1 MDNSIPDT
9 IICILC
15 RGTIS
20 YRDGDKTKFREHMRM
35 EHGVFF
41 DLDFLLAS
49 CLMDA
54 EQKAKLARSVPSRE
68 SKEEET
74 LTENTNYVKD
84 DQEETSA
91 VSQPQSE
98 AEPPRKK
105 KRGRKKKVTAA
116 VPEPLSSHPPPP
128 PSEEETAYSDVDT
141 TTSSLGAEEL
151 SVETLL
157 SEGREGDSERFV
169 CQVEGC
175 GKSYNTKGNRVS
187 HEKKAHGILGPRAA
201 KKQRMSVSAEESPME
216 TVTTAEQQN
225 EVNEVF
231 SEETSA
237 SGSFLTDTSLGFED
251 ESEGEEDTSSV
262 FSEEDRKT
270 VGGAGGV
277 DLSSSKYFEKNPKIV
292 NSATVKS
299 LGLFDQ
305 VNPNLP
311 EGWKQRYLQ
320 VSSKS
325 GVKVPSRHYLSPEM
339 KVLKSGLAVV
349 EYLRIKEN
357 YDMDQL
363 KLLSKNLNVP
373 EKKFQS
379 LFSA

>member
-98 AEPPRKK
+98 AEPPRRK

-141 TTSSLGAEEL
+141 TTSSLGAEEH

-157 SEGREGDSERFV
+157 TERFV

-175 GKSYNTKGNRVS
+175 GKSYNTK
-187 HEKKAHGILGPRAA
+187 
-201 KKQRMSVSAEESPME
+201 
-216 TVTTAEQQN
+216 
-225 EVNEVF
+225 
-231 SEETSA
+231 
-237 SGSFLTDTSLGFED
+237 
-251 ESEGEEDTSSV
+251 
-262 FSEEDRKT
+262 
-270 VGGAGGV
+270 
-277 DLSSSKYFEKNPKIV
+277 
-292 NSATVKS
+292 
-299 LGLFDQ
+299 
-305 VNPNLP
+305 
-311 EGWKQRYLQ
+311 
-320 VSSKS
+320 
-325 GVKVPSRHYLSPEM
+325 
-339 KVLKSGLAVV
+339 
-349 EYLRIKEN
+349 
-357 YDMDQL
+357 
-363 KLLSKNLNVP
+363 
-373 EKKFQS
+373 
-379 LFSA
+379 

>member
-1 MDNSIPDT
+1 
-9 IICILC
+9 
-15 RGTIS
+15 
-20 YRDGDKTKFREHMRM
+20 
-35 EHGVFF
+35 
-41 DLDFLLAS
+41 
-49 CLMDA
+49 
-54 EQKAKLARSVPSRE
+54 
-68 SKEEET
+68 
-74 LTENTNYVKD
+74 
-84 DQEETSA
+84 
-91 VSQPQSE
+91 
-98 AEPPRKK
+98 
-105 KRGRKKKVTAA
+105 
-116 VPEPLSSHPPPP
+116 
-128 PSEEETAYSDVDT
+128 
-141 TTSSLGAEEL
+141 
-151 SVETLL
+151 
-157 SEGREGDSERFV
+157 
-169 CQVEGC
+169 
-175 GKSYNTKGNRVS
+175 
-187 HEKKAHGILGPRAA
+187 
-201 KKQRMSVSAEESPME
+201 MSVSAEESPME

-231 SEETSA
+231 SEETPA